1 MSKQILTEYQ
11 NPSSMLTEIAEST
24 DAFGQKQKDLF
35 MKGIFIQGDVRN
47 HNQRIYPV
55 SEIQKAVQSLNKLI
69 EDNVTVYGEA
79 DHPADLKINLDR
91 VSHII
96 TSMWMEGTDGCGKL
110 KILPTPMGN
119 IIRAILESK
128 CKLGV
133 SSRGSGNVN
142 ESTGY
147 VSDFEIITIDA
158 VCQPSAPSAYP
169 KAVYESLLNY
179 RRGGSELLEMAF
191 EVNSNQK
198 IQKYFQDEITRFI
211 KELKK

>member
-1 MSKQILTEYQ
+1 MTKQLLTEYQ
-11 NPSSMLTEIAEST
+11 NPTSMSTEILEGVDSL
-24 DAFGQKQKDLF
+24 GQKQKNLY

-55 SEIQKAVQSLNKLI
+55 TEIQKAVNSINNLI
-69 EDNVTVYGEA
+69 MEDVSIYGEA

-91 VSHII
+91 VSHVI
-96 TSMWMEGTDGCGKL
+96 TSMWMEGVNGCGKM

-119 IIRAILESK
+119 IIKSILESG

-147 VSDFEIITIDA
+147 VSDFEIITVDA
-158 VCQPSAPSAYP
+158 VCQPSAPNAFP
-169 KAVYESLLNY
+169 KPVYESLKNY
-179 RRGGSELLEMAF
+179 RRNGDELLEMAF

-198 IQKYFQDEITRFI
+198 VQKYLAEEITRFI
-211 KELKK
+211 KELKR